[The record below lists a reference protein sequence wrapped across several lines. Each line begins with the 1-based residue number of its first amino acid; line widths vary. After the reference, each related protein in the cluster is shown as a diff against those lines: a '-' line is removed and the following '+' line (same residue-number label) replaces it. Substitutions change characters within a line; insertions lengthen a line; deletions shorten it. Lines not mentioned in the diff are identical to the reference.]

1 MKKKYN
7 VPAIAI
13 ARFNVEN
20 ILTDSTSTTNFT
32 NTVKESL
39 SSYPNPQLKIKD
51 RTEEALAIITF

>member
-20 ILTDSTSTTNFT
+20 ILTDSTSTTDFT
-32 NTVKESL
+32 NAVKDSL
-39 SSYPNPQLKIKD
+39 SCHDSHLKIQNRND
-51 RTEEALAIITF
+51 EALAIITF

>member
-20 ILTDSTSTTNFT
+20 ILTDSTSTTDFT
-32 NTVKESL
+32 STVEKSL
-39 SSYPNPQLKIKD
+39 SYPNPQLKIQD
-51 RTEEALAIITF
+51 RTNEALAIITF